1 MVMLMIS
8 SATIK
13 KRYGI
18 SQNEILKMH
27 FLDNMTVHAISKA
40 LKTDLLIV
48 KRIISFERRHGLI
61 KSNSFAAETN
71 DIDSQLI

>member
-1 MVMLMIS
+1 MIS
-8 SATIK
+8 SEALK

-18 SQNEILKMH
+18 SHNEILKMH
-27 FLDNMTVHAISKA
+27 FLDNMNAHEISKA

-48 KRIISFERRHGLI
+48 KSIISFESRYGLI

-71 DIDSQLI
+71 DIDSQLK